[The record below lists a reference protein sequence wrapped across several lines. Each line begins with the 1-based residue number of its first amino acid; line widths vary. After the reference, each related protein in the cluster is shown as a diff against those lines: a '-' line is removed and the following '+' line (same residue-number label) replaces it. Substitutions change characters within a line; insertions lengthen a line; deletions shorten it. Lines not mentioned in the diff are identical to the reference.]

1 MLPNVY
7 RGDNQWSAEWKL
19 EFSDWVPR
27 KKYLKNFNTMNTFG
41 MFGKSIE
48 NIKSFVDFADVGK
61 ICLVVSN
68 LEGYTFPYQDMLE
81 EFKQAEWLELDEVV
95 SLKNKTMYIF
105 DVIEYE

>member
-1 MLPNVY
+1 MVY

-27 KKYLKNFNTMNTFG
+27 KKYLKNFNTINTFG

-48 NIKSFVDFADVGK
+48 DIKNFVDFADVEK
-61 ICLVVSN
+61 IGLVVSN
-68 LEGYTFPYQDMLE
+68 LDGYTFPYQDKLE
-81 EFKQAEWLELDEVV
+81 EFKQAEWLRLDGVV

-105 DVIEYE
+105 NVIEYE

>member
-1 MLPNVY
+1 
-7 RGDNQWSAEWKL
+7 
-19 EFSDWVPR
+19 
-27 KKYLKNFNTMNTFG
+27 MNTFS
-41 MFGKSIE
+41 MFGTSIE

-61 ICLVVSN
+61 IGLVVSN

-105 DVIEYE
+105 NVIEYE